1 MALLFHTTEYK
12 PGRAQAEIQRLLMS
26 IQARSIT
33 LEYAA
38 DGSVNGMGF
47 EIETP
52 VGRRS
57 YVLPVRTA
65 EVKEVLAKQGVLV
78 RSRGDE
84 HAAAVAWRTLLEWLK
99 VQVAMM
105 ETHQAEPAEVMLPY
119 MLVLDERGRNPR
131 PLYEQF
137 KSDQAALG
145 EGKRG

>member
-1 MALLFHTTEYK
+1 MALLFHATVYK
-12 PGRAQAEIQRLLMS
+12 PVRAQAEIQRLLMR
-26 IQARSIT
+26 IQAHSIT
-33 LEYAA
+33 FEYAPSGA
-38 DGSVNGMGF
+38 VNGMGF

-57 YVLPVRTA
+57 YLLPVRT
-65 EVKEVLAKQGVLV
+65 EQVKKVLAQQGVLV
-78 RSRGDE
+78 RNRADE

-119 MLVLDERGRNPR
+119 MLVADEHGKGAR

-137 KSDQAALG
+137 KGDHMLG